1 MNQKAIVIF
10 ESKQGDN
17 MFQYCMPLGAT
28 WEQAMLAAQEIFSGL
43 QAHIKELQAKA
54 DEEAKQKAEPI
65 EVSAEVV
72 E

>member
-1 MNQKAIVIF
+1 MNQRAVVIF

-17 MFQYCMPLGAT
+17 VFQYCMPLGAT

-54 DEEAKQKAEPI
+54 DEEAKQQEAAPEVAAEL
-65 EVSAEVV
+65 V

>member
-1 MNQKAIVIF
+1 MNQKAVVIF

-17 MFQYCMPLGAT
+17 TFQYCMPLGAT

-43 QAHIKELQAKA
+43 QEHIKELQVKA
-54 DEEAKQKAEPI
+54 DEEAKQKEAAPEVAAEL
-65 EVSAEVV
+65 V